1 MMDYELPER
10 TDFFCSNIDELCQ
23 FVASF
28 NQFKNLDSVGCYLV
42 LGAMGDQFLVE
53 IAKGEMTEREIF
65 TTILVTICP
74 EKPFRVAKPLAALSE
89 VHVQLIDFS
98 YFIGL
103 LNLLETLLSTT
114 TKILHPLNNQGDF
127 IHGWSSTKS
136 FISKI

>member
-1 MMDYELPER
+1 MEYELPER
-10 TDFFCSNIDELCQ
+10 TDFFCSNVDELCQ

-28 NQFKNLDSVGCYLV
+28 NQFKTLDNVGCYLV

-53 IAKGEMTEREIF
+53 IAKGEMPERDVF

-74 EKPFRVAKPLAALSE
+74 EKPLRVAAPLAAWSE

-98 YFIGL
+98 YFIGF
-103 LNLLETLLSTT
+103 LNLLETLLNTT

-127 IHGWSSTKS
+127 IHGWSNTKA